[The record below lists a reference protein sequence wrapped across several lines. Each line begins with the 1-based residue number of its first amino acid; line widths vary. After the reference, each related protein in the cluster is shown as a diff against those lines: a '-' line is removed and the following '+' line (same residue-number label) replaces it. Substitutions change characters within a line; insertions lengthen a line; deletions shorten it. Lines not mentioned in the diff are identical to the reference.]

1 MRRSTRGFASPIKRA
16 EKDFRGTQA
25 HSAVRQHREYGM
37 ANYIGNKFGQQ
48 DVDKLVCTLCLVLT
62 TPRVALL
69 LRIER
74 NGAML

>member
-1 MRRSTRGFASPIKRA
+1 
-16 EKDFRGTQA
+16 
-25 HSAVRQHREYGM
+25 M